1 MALGDNAKKPA
12 SGASGAKRTTAAKS
26 TENSALTDDLFKSM
40 LMTAAD
46 AVVTI
51 DDNKNVIFWNDAAEK
66 LWGYTSK
73 ETLGKNIKNF
83 VPKENQKPHDG
94 YVDANLKTGVNKI
107 VGSGREVEVER
118 KDGSRVPVM
127 LTMSKAKVGDKTYF
141 TAIVKDIT
149 EEKNAQE
156 RIRQTLEQ
164 ALDAIITIDG
174 ETKEIEFVNKSAV
187 SMFGYSVDELM
198 GQNVKMIVNADIRG
212 RHDQIVNDNIKTG
225 VNKVVGGSRDL
236 YVSRKDGSQFWANL
250 SLSKVEIAGSIKFTA
265 FIKDITDAKLAEAA
279 AKESAEINQQTLE
292 QAVDAVVTID
302 GHTKEI
308 LFMNSSA
315 EQLWSRKKEDC
326 LGKNIKMLV
335 PHDIQAAHDSYVD
348 SNVNTGVNKI
358 VGSGREVPVVQP
370 DGSVIWAFLSLSKVE
385 VGDKVLY
392 TAFAKNVNT
401 ARANR
406 EAFGEATKFI
416 NAMAVGNFD
425 EVMETEGLAMDEG
438 TSEVVSNLYGLRDT
452 LRSIIGEVNGVV
464 EAAGEKGDLSA
475 RLNLTE
481 VQGEW
486 RALVDSMNM
495 LMQSIAEPMME
506 FNGIITG
513 MAGGDLTNKFEM
525 ASQGDILAMG
535 DALNTCIA
543 NLNNLLGNISESS
556 GVVASTATQMES
568 QSEAM
573 GATTTEVAGAIT
585 EMARGAQEQAQ
596 KTDESSRMIEE
607 VMNSANNM
615 SSKAENINSAAEQ
628 GMASCGEGLKIMKR
642 LLEDMGD
649 IEGSAGSTAE
659 SIKVLTERA
668 EDIGRTLKVITDIAA
683 QTNLLALNAAIE
695 AARAGEAGRGFAVVA
710 EEIRKLAEDSK
721 NAAVNIETIIG
732 SVQRDTQEASKA
744 IDTMTAAVKNGNSA
758 SNEAQSIFEEINTQ
772 SGETL
777 TYAGEITAATA
788 SQTETINEVVKNIEQ
803 IVVVAEETAAGTE
816 EVASSATELNSAME
830 DVKGASNNMAA
841 VAAELQAGVSQFTL
855 LNDSTS
861 SAPARSG
868 DDTKPARRGRGRRS

>member
-1 MALGDNAKKPA
+1 MALGDNAKK
-12 SGASGAKRTTAAKS
+12 TAASAAGAIKKTATAKAS
-26 TENSALTDDLFKSM
+26 AETELNDEIFKSM
-40 LMTAAD
+40 LQTAAD

-51 DDNKNVIFWNDAAEK
+51 DDSKNVIFWNDAAEK
-66 LWGYTSK
+66 MWGYSAK
-73 ETLGKNIKNF
+73 ETIGKNIKNF
-83 VPKENQKPHDG
+83 VPREHQKPHDG
-94 YVDANLKTGVNKI
+94 YVDANLKTGVDKI
-107 VGSGREVEVER
+107 VGTGREVEVER
-118 KDGSRVPVM
+118 KDGTRVPVF

-149 EEKNAQE
+149 EQK
-156 RIRQTLEQ
+156 
-164 ALDAIITIDG
+164 
-174 ETKEIEFVNKSAV
+174 AV
-187 SMFGYSVDELM
+187 E
-198 GQNVKMIVNADIRG
+198 A
-212 RHDQIVNDNIKTG
+212 
-225 VNKVVGGSRDL
+225 
-236 YVSRKDGSQFWANL
+236 A
-250 SLSKVEIAGSIKFTA
+250 
-265 FIKDITDAKLAEAA
+265 AEAA
-279 AKESAEINQQTLE
+279 EINKQTLE
-292 QAVDAVVTID
+292 QAVDGVVTID

-308 LFMNSSA
+308 LFMNASA
-315 EQLWSRKKEDC
+315 EKLWNRKKEDC
-326 LGKNIKMLV
+326 IGKNIKILV

-348 SNVNTGVNKI
+348 NNVKTGVNKI
-358 VGSGREVPVVQP
+358 VGTGREVPIVQP

-392 TAFAKNVNT
+392 TAFAKDVNT

-425 EVMETEGLAMDEG
+425 EVMDTEGLAMDEG
-438 TSEVVSNLYGLRDT
+438 TSEVIQNLYGLRDT
-452 LRSIIGEVNGVV
+452 LRNIIGEVNGVV
-464 EAAGEKGDLSA
+464 EAAAERGDLSA
-475 RLNLTE
+475 RLNLTDVE
-481 VQGEW
+481 GEW
-486 RALVDSMNM
+486 RGLVDAMNM

-525 ASQGDILAMG
+525 AAEGDIQAMG

-556 GVVASTATQMES
+556 NIVAATATQMES

-585 EMARGAQEQAQ
+585 QMARGAQEQAQ

-607 VMNSANNM
+607 VLNSANDM
-615 SSKAENINSAAEQ
+615 ADKASNINTAADQ
-628 GMASCGEGLKIMKR
+628 GMNSCGEGLKIMKR
-642 LLEDMGD
+642 LLEDMSE

-668 EDIGRTLKVITDIAA
+668 VEIGRTLNVITDIAA

-710 EEIRKLAEDSK
+710 EEIRKLAENSK

-744 IDTMTAAVKNGNSA
+744 IETMTSAVKNGNNA
-758 SNEAQSIFEEINTQ
+758 SNEAQAIFEEINSQ

-777 TYAGEITAATA
+777 KYAAEISQATA

-830 DVKGASNNMAA
+830 DVKSASNNMAA
-841 VAAELQAGVSQFTL
+841 VASELQAGVSQFTL
-855 LNDSTS
+855 ANSSS
-861 SAPARSG
+861 SAPVKSESA
-868 DDTKPARRGRGRRS
+868 PARRGRGRK

>member
-1 MALGDNAKKPA
+1 MWGI
-12 SGASGAKRTTAAKS
+12 R
-26 TENSALTDDLFKSM
+26 
-40 LMTAAD
+40 
-46 AVVTI
+46 
-51 DDNKNVIFWNDAAEK
+51 NVIFWNDAAERI
-66 LWGYTSK
+66 WGYSAE
-73 ETLGKNIKNF
+73 ETIGKNIKHF
-83 VPKENQKPHDG
+83 VPREHQKPHDG
-94 YVDANLKTGVNKI
+94 YVDANIKTGVDKI
-107 VGSGREVEVER
+107 VGTGREVEVER
-118 KDGSRVPVM
+118 KDGSRVPVF
-127 LTMSKAKVGDKTYF
+127 LTMSKAQVDGKTYF

-149 EEKNAQE
+149 EQKKIEK
-156 RIRQTLEQ
+156 Q
-164 ALDAIITIDG
+164 A
-174 ETKEIEFVNKSAV
+174 
-187 SMFGYSVDELM
+187 
-198 GQNVKMIVNADIRG
+198 
-212 RHDQIVNDNIKTG
+212 
-225 VNKVVGGSRDL
+225 
-236 YVSRKDGSQFWANL
+236 
-250 SLSKVEIAGSIKFTA
+250 
-265 FIKDITDAKLAEAA
+265 AEA
-279 AKESAEINQQTLE
+279 AEINQQTLE

-308 LFMNSSA
+308 LFMNPSA
-315 EQLWSRKKEDC
+315 ERLWKKKKEDC
-326 LGKNIKMLV
+326 LGQNIKILV

-348 SNVNTGVNKI
+348 ANVNTGVNKI
-358 VGSGREVPVVQP
+358 VGTGREVPIVQP

-392 TAFAKNVNT
+392 TAFAKDVNT

-438 TSEVVSNLYGLRDT
+438 TGEVIQNLYGLRDT
-452 LRSIIGEVNGVV
+452 LRNIIGEVNGVV
-464 EAAGEKGDLSA
+464 EAAGERGDLSA
-475 RLNLTE
+475 RLQLTE
-481 VQGEW
+481 VEGEW

-513 MAGGDLTNKFEM
+513 MAGGDLTNRFEM
-525 ASQGDILAMG
+525 AAQGDILAMG
-535 DALNTCIA
+535 DSLNTCIA

-556 GVVASTATQMES
+556 GVVASTAVQMES

-585 EMARGAQEQAQ
+585 QMARGAQEQAQ

-607 VMNSANNM
+607 VMNSANDM

-642 LLEDMGD
+642 LLEDMGE

-668 EDIGRTLKVITDIAA
+668 EEIGRTLNVITDIAA

-744 IDTMTAAVKNGNSA
+744 IDTMTAAVKNGNNA
-758 SNEAQSIFEEINTQ
+758 SSEAQSIFEEINTQ
-772 SGETL
+772 SGQTL
-777 TYAGEITAATA
+777 QYAGEISSATA

-816 EVASSATELNSAME
+816 EVASSATELNAAME

-855 LNDSTS
+855 LNQST
-861 SAPARSG
+861 SAPATTN
-868 DDTKPARRGRGRRS
+868 DAKPARRGRGRRS

>member
-12 SGASGAKRTTAAKS
+12 AGAAKKTTSATKTTAK
-26 TENSALTDDLFKSM
+26 TELNDDLFKSM
-40 LMTAAD
+40 LQTAAD

-51 DDNKNVIFWNDAAEK
+51 DDSKNVIFWNDAAERI
-66 LWGYTSK
+66 WGYSAD
-73 ETLGKNIKNF
+73 ETIGKNIKHF
-83 VPKENQKPHDG
+83 VPKEHQKPHDG
-94 YVDANLKTGVNKI
+94 YVDANINTGVDKI
-107 VGSGREVEVER
+107 VGTGREVEVER
-118 KDGSRVPVM
+118 KDGTRVPVF
-127 LTMSKAKVGDKTYF
+127 LTMSKAQVDGKTYF

-149 EEKNAQE
+149 KQ
-156 RIRQTLEQ
+156 
-164 ALDAIITIDG
+164 
-174 ETKEIEFVNKSAV
+174 KEIEKQA
-187 SMFGYSVDELM
+187 
-198 GQNVKMIVNADIRG
+198 
-212 RHDQIVNDNIKTG
+212 
-225 VNKVVGGSRDL
+225 
-236 YVSRKDGSQFWANL
+236 
-250 SLSKVEIAGSIKFTA
+250 
-265 FIKDITDAKLAEAA
+265 AEA
-279 AKESAEINQQTLE
+279 AEINQQTLE

-308 LFMNSSA
+308 IFMNTSA
-315 EQLWSRKKEDC
+315 ERLWKKKREDV
-326 LGKNIKMLV
+326 LGQNIKILV

-348 SNVNTGVNKI
+348 ANVNTGVNKI
-358 VGSGREVPVVQP
+358 VGTGREVPIVQP

-392 TAFAKNVNT
+392 TAFAKDVNT

-438 TSEVVSNLYGLRDT
+438 TGEVIQNLYGLRDT
-452 LRSIIGEVNGVV
+452 LRNIIGEVNGVV
-464 EAAGEKGDLSA
+464 EAAGERGDLSA
-475 RLNLTE
+475 RLQLTE
-481 VQGEW
+481 VEGEW
-486 RALVDSMNM
+486 RTLVDAMNM

-513 MAGGDLTNKFEM
+513 MAGGDLTNRFEM
-525 ASQGDILAMG
+525 AAQGDILAMG

-556 GVVASTATQMES
+556 GVVASTAVQMES

-585 EMARGAQEQAQ
+585 QMARGAQEQAQ

-607 VMNSANNM
+607 VMNSANDM

-642 LLEDMGD
+642 LLEDMGE

-668 EDIGRTLKVITDIAA
+668 EEIGRTLNVITDIAA

-744 IDTMTAAVKNGNSA
+744 IDTMTAAVKNGNNA
-758 SNEAQSIFEEINTQ
+758 SSEAQSIFEEINTQ
-772 SGETL
+772 SGQTL
-777 TYAGEITAATA
+777 QYAGEISSATA

-816 EVASSATELNSAME
+816 EVASSATELNAAME

-855 LNDSTS
+855 LNQST
-861 SAPARSG
+861 SAPATT
-868 DDTKPARRGRGRRS
+868 DDAKPARRGRGRRS

>member
-1 MALGDNAKKPA
+1 MALGDNAKK
-12 SGASGAKRTTAAKS
+12 TAASAAGAIKKTATAKAS
-26 TENSALTDDLFKSM
+26 AETELNDEIFKSM
-40 LMTAAD
+40 LQTAAD

-51 DDNKNVIFWNDAAEK
+51 DDGKNVIFWNDAAEK
-66 LWGYTSK
+66 IWGYSAK
-73 ETLGKNIKNF
+73 ETIGKNIKHF
-83 VPKENQKPHDG
+83 VPSEHQKTHDG
-94 YVDANLKTGVNKI
+94 YVDANLKTGVDKI
-107 VGSGREVEVER
+107 VGTGREVEVES
-118 KDGSRVPVM
+118 KDGTRVPVL

-149 EEKNAQE
+149 EEKKS
-156 RIRQTLEQ
+156 REQ
-164 ALDAIITIDG
+164 AENL
-174 ETKEIEFVNKSAV
+174 KSAV
-187 SMFGYSVDELM
+187 DAGWAQIEFDVLGNILGANANFLTTLGYSLDEIVGKHHKILCDSSY
-198 GQNVKMIVNADIRG
+198 VKSADYKKFWSDLGDGVIKNGDYERFTKAG
-212 RHDQIVNDNIKTG
+212 DSIWIKASYTPVKNDKGEVLKVIKIAT
-225 VNKVVGGSRDL
+225 DI
-236 YVSRKDGSQFWANL
+236 
-250 SLSKVEIAGSIKFTA
+250 SK
-265 FIKDITDAKLAEAA
+265 
-279 AKESAEINQQTLE
+279 AKEVEKKAEEAAEINKQTLE

-315 EQLWSRKKEDC
+315 EKLWKRKKEDC
-326 LGKNIKMLV
+326 LGKNIKILV

-348 SNVNTGVNKI
+348 NNVKTGVNRI
-358 VGSGREVPVVQP
+358 VGTGREVPIVQP

-385 VGDKVLY
+385 VGNKVLY
-392 TAFAKNVNT
+392 TAFAKDVNT

-425 EVMETEGLAMDEG
+425 EVMDTEALAMDEG
-438 TSEVVSNLYGLRDT
+438 TAEVIQNLYGLRDT
-452 LRSIIGEVNGVV
+452 LRNIIGEVNGVV
-464 EAAGEKGDLSA
+464 EAAGERGDLSA
-475 RLNLTE
+475 RLNLTDVE
-481 VQGEW
+481 GEW
-486 RALVDSMNM
+486 RGLVDAMNM

-525 ASQGDILAMG
+525 AAEGDIQAMG

-556 GVVASTATQMES
+556 NIVAATATQMES

-585 EMARGAQEQAQ
+585 QMARGAQEQAQ

-607 VMNSANNM
+607 VLNSANDM
-615 SSKAENINSAAEQ
+615 ADKASNINTAADQ
-628 GMASCGEGLKIMKR
+628 GMNSCGEGLKIMKR
-642 LLEDMGD
+642 LLEDMSE

-659 SIKVLTERA
+659 SIRVLTERA
-668 EDIGRTLKVITDIAA
+668 VEIGRTLNVITDIAA

-710 EEIRKLAEDSK
+710 EEIRKLAENSK

-744 IDTMTAAVKNGNSA
+744 IETMTLAVKNGNNA
-758 SNEAQSIFEEINTQ
+758 SNEAQAIFEEINSQ

-777 TYAGEITAATA
+777 KYAAEISQATA

-830 DVKGASNNMAA
+830 DVKSASNNMAA
-841 VAAELQAGVSQFTL
+841 VASELQAGVSQFTL
-855 LNDSTS
+855 ANSSS
-861 SAPARSG
+861 SAPVKSES
-868 DDTKPARRGRGRRS
+868 TPARRGRGRR

>member
-12 SGASGAKRTTAAKS
+12 SGTGARKTAASKAVESNALQSAVDSGWARIEFKPDGTILEANDNFLSALGYKSEEIVGNHHKIFCDPTYVGSADYKKFWKDLAAGHVNSGDFERFTKDGKSIWIKASYSPVKDASGKVDRVIKIA
-26 TENSALTDDLFKSM
+26 TDIS
-40 LMTAAD
+40 
-46 AVVTI
+46 
-51 DDNKNVIFWNDAAEK
+51 E
-66 LWGYTSK
+66 
-73 ETLGKNIKNF
+73 
-83 VPKENQKPHDG
+83 QK
-94 YVDANLKTGVNKI
+94 K
-107 VGSGREVEVER
+107 
-118 KDGSRVPVM
+118 
-127 LTMSKAKVGDKTYF
+127 
-141 TAIVKDIT
+141 
-149 EEKNAQE
+149 AQE
-156 RIRQTLEQ
+156 VINQTLNQ
-164 ALDAIITIDG
+164 ALDSVITING
-174 ETKEIEFVNKSAV
+174 ISKEIIFVNDSAV
-187 SMFGYSVDELM
+187 KMFGYSKEELL
-198 GQNVKMIVNADIRG
+198 GQNVKMLVNADIRP
-212 RHDQIVNDNIKTG
+212 RHDQIVDENIKTG
-225 VNKVVGGSRDL
+225 VNKVVGSSRDL
-236 YVSRKDGSQFWANL
+236 FVSRKDGSQFWANL
-250 SLSKVEIAGSIKFTA
+250 SLSKVAVGDDIQYTA
-265 FIKDITDAKLAEAA
+265 FIKDITEAKLAEEKAA
-279 AKESAEINQQTLE
+279 EVAEINQQTLE

-308 LFMNSSA
+308 IFMNSSA
-315 EQLWSRKKEDC
+315 ERLWKKKREDV
-326 LGKNIKMLV
+326 LGQNIKILV

-348 SNVNTGVNKI
+348 ANVKTGVNKI
-358 VGSGREVPVVQP
+358 VGTGREVPIVQP

-392 TAFAKNVNT
+392 TAFAKDVNT

-438 TSEVVSNLYGLRDT
+438 TGEVIQNLYGLRDT
-452 LRSIIGEVNGVV
+452 LRNIIGEVNGVV
-464 EAAGEKGDLSA
+464 EAAGERGDLSA
-475 RLNLTE
+475 RLQLTE
-481 VQGEW
+481 VDGEW

-513 MAGGDLTNKFEM
+513 MAGGDLTNRFEM
-525 ASQGDILAMG
+525 AAQGDILAMG
-535 DALNTCIA
+535 DSLNTCIA

-556 GVVASTATQMES
+556 GVVASTAVQMES

-585 EMARGAQEQAQ
+585 QMARGAQEQAQ

-607 VMNSANNM
+607 VMNSANDM

-642 LLEDMGD
+642 LLEDMGE

-668 EDIGRTLKVITDIAA
+668 EEIGRTLNVITDIAA

-744 IDTMTAAVKNGNSA
+744 IDTMTAAVKNGNNA
-758 SNEAQSIFEEINTQ
+758 SSEAQSIFEEINTQ
-772 SGETL
+772 SGQTL
-777 TYAGEITAATA
+777 QYAGEISSATA

-816 EVASSATELNSAME
+816 EVASSATELNAAME

-855 LNDSTS
+855 LNQST
-861 SAPARSG
+861 SAPATT
-868 DDTKPARRGRGRRS
+868 DDAKPARRGRGRRS